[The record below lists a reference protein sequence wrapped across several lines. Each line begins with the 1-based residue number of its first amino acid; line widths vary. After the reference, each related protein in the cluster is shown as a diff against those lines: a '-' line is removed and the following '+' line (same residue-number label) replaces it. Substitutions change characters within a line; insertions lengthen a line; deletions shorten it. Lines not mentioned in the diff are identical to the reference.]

1 MSPVNTKRPQ
11 KKKRKKH
18 GKSILQPKEDKRC
31 FLCMLLH
38 DDYREKIVHEHHVMY
53 GKNHQI
59 SEELG
64 LKVNLCPDHHQ
75 YGPEAVHRNHE
86 IDKLLKDIAQRRFE
100 ELYSH
105 EEWWKKFNQNFY
117 TEDSIWDIY
126 KKNMG

>member
-1 MSPVNTKRPQ
+1 MTQ

-38 DDYREKIVHEHHVMY
+38 DDYREKFVHEHHVMY

-75 YGPEAVHRNHE
+75 HGSEAVHKNHE
-86 IDKLLKDIAQRRFE
+86 IDELLKDIAQRRFE
-100 ELYSH
+100 ELFSH
-105 EEWWKKFNQNFY
+105 EEWWERFQQNY
-117 TEDSIWDIY
+117 LVAPEKSIY
-126 KKNMG
+126 HKLL